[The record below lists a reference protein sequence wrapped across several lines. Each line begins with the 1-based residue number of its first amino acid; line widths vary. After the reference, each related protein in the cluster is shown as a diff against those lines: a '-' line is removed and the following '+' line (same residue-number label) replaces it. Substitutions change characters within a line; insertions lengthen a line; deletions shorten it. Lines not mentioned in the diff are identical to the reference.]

1 MSKKKGEGAGRPR
14 SNVSPGADYAQWLM
28 LVPKGKRYEVAKF
41 VTGCKLE
48 TYDDLIKFNVGIMAA
63 LMEGRITPII
73 AAELRH
79 WHELNFSVI
88 AAKNS
93 SEGPPQDAYTDV
105 ITALV
110 QVKREAK
117 KIRGDYFDVEEPIVV
132 EPEKVAMK
140 GEGS

>member
-1 MSKKKGEGAGRPR
+1 MSEKKRAGAGRPR
-14 SNVSPGADYAQWLM
+14 SNVSPGSDYAQWLM
-28 LVPKGKRYEVAKF
+28 LVPKDKRYEVAKF

-48 TYDDLIKFNVGIMAA
+48 NYDDLIKFNVGIMAA
-63 LMEGRITPII
+63 LMEGVITPVI
-73 AAELRH
+73 ASELRH

-93 SEGPPQDAYTDV
+93 SEGTPQDAYTDV

-132 EPEKVAMK
+132 EAEKVAMK
-140 GEGS
+140 GKGS